1 MKFSQRNV
9 AVTCE
14 GERFGDSNADG
25 KKFRLN
31 RLFGTKEL
39 KNPPI
44 FEEIHIISD
53 NVFLSSQLDCV

>member
-1 MKFSQRNV
+1 MLG
-9 AVTCE
+9 A
-14 GERFGDSNADG
+14 SNAVEE
-25 KKFRLN
+25 KFRLN